1 MALALEPKI
10 LLLDEPTA
18 GLSAAEVGPIVEMI
32 RSLHREMTVL
42 IIEHDMDVA
51 FQVAEKILVF
61 HHGEKL
67 AEGTTEEIRI
77 NPEVRRIYLGRQAR

>member
-1 MALALEPKI
+1 
-10 LLLDEPTA
+10 
-18 GLSAAEVGPIVEMI
+18 
-32 RSLHREMTVL
+32 
-42 IIEHDMDVA
+42 MDVA